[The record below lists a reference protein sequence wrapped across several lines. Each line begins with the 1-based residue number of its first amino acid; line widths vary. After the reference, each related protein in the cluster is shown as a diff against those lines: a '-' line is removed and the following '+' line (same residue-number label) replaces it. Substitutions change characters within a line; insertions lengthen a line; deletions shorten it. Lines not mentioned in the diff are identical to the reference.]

1 MTASTP
7 PDAARAPTA
16 GHSVVIGGMH
26 RSGTSLL
33 ASLFEGAGV
42 SVGERLMGS
51 GPGNEAGHFEDLDFY
66 EFHQRAL
73 AGNGLSAE
81 GFTADA
87 LPLVSD
93 VLHAEAEALV
103 ARRRDR
109 GGIWGWKDP
118 RTVLFL
124 DFWAELL
131 PDARYVFVFR
141 RPGEVVDSFFRRG
154 DPTFVFHPLLAA
166 QVWLHY
172 NRLILDFVARHPDRC
187 IVREATQIAADPGE
201 LFAAIRERLGVPV
214 GEPPAR
220 FRPDLLGHDAD
231 GRRTR
236 LVAEA
241 CPGAMEV
248 YLELRGHA
256 GSTEP
261 LPDATGPTAA
271 EAAVLEWARAAR
283 FERENAEVRRD
294 WLALRDRADAEAVAL
309 RARIASWEAAA
320 ADIQSSLSAIEGVST
335 SCSSRLVALRES
347 MTPAPRS
354 DAA

>member
-1 MTASTP
+1 MTAPSIP
-7 PDAARAPTA
+7 FDRAHAPA
-16 GHSVVIGGMH
+16 DHAVVIGGMH

-66 EFHQRAL
+66 DFHQRAL

-87 LPLVSD
+87 LPLVPD
-93 VLHAEAEALV
+93 ILHAEAAALV
-103 ARRRDR
+103 SRRRDR

-172 NRLILDFVARHPDRC
+172 NRLILDFVARHPERC
-187 IVREATQIAADPGE
+187 LVREATQIAADPGE
-201 LFAAIRERLGVPV
+201 LFAAIRDRLGVPV

-241 CPGAMEV
+241 CPGAMDV
-248 YLELRGHA
+248 YLELRARA

-271 EAAVLEWARAAR
+271 ETAIVEWARAAR

-294 WLALRDRADAEAVAL
+294 WLALRDRADAEAAAL
-309 RARIASWEAAA
+309 RARLASWEAVAA
-320 ADIQSSLSAIEGVST
+320 EIQTSLAAIEGVDT
-335 SCSSRLVALRES
+335 SCSARLVALCEA
-347 MTPAPRS
+347 APPQPRAE
-354 DAA
+354 AA